1 MLSGKVL
8 KIEISGDFF
17 CIEIIVKLRII
28 KIKMEGV
35 YYGLRLC

>member
-8 KIEISGDFF
+8 KNEISGDFL
-17 CIEIIVKLRII
+17 CIEIVAKLRII
-28 KIKMEGV
+28 KIKTEGV